1 MRRFWESRGSAR
13 RRNYGKP
20 LTRKPATDLIQDILS
35 PLPGSSMGPLKWET
49 GGTMTDHS
57 APGGRCRRSI
67 AAGLLLVAALGL
79 CSGQTAAAGAEAIE
93 VQGNRRIDAE
103 TVRSYFH
110 PASDGRF
117 DEAARDAALKALL
130 ATGLFNNVTIQRA
143 GDRLVV
149 HLTEAPV
156 LDRVAFEGNKKIK
169 DKDLEAIVESKPRGT
184 LQRAVVQSDVGR
196 IMEAYRH
203 AGRDDVGVVP
213 QIIDR
218 GSDRVDLVYVVTE
231 GAKTT
236 VRQINFEGNRAFGKR
251 QLAAVI
257 KTSATNMLSF
267 LTGGDDYD
275 PDRIA
280 ADREQL
286 RLYYRSKGYADASVT
301 SAKAEYDPALH
312 GYTLTFSIDEG
323 ELYHFGDVSIVGNV
337 PGLDTEKL
345 RPLLVARSGTVFNG
359 NALDKTDEVL
369 AIELSKLG
377 FPFAQ
382 AVPRTTRDATAK
394 RINVAF
400 TIDQGPRTYVE
411 RIDIHGN
418 TRTRGYVIRREFDI
432 AEGDAYNKALIDR
445 AERRLK
451 NLNYFK
457 TVKITRLPGSAPDRV
472 VLDVEVA
479 DQSTGE
485 FTISGGYS
493 TTDGLLAEVKVG
505 DRNFLGGGQ
514 AVSASVTYGQ
524 YARGIDLS
532 ASEPYFLGTRVSAGI
547 ELYGKQNISSP
558 YQSYGSDIYGATM
571 QLGTPLTEQL
581 GVQYRYSIY
590 NQNITLDPA
599 TLTALPSLPIQQA
612 ALAGPQWVSSI
623 GDTVTYSTL
632 DNNKSPTSG
641 FNSQL
646 KQDLAGLGGDVKFMR
661 TTEDLRY
668 YQPINDDVVSLVRA
682 QGGYITGW
690 GGQQV
695 PLINSFFGG
704 PTMVRGFAPYG
715 FGPRDLTPGTTMD
728 NVGGTMYWASTL
740 ELQSAIPGVPQEY
753 GLRASAFVD
762 AGSVFNYGGPTVFPG
777 SAQSLQVANSN
788 TIRSSVGMGL
798 TWASPFGALTVNYAV
813 PLTKAAYD
821 VVQPLNIT
829 AGGF

>member
-1 MRRFWESRGSAR
+1 MADRRDVIRDCRTPSR
-13 RRNYGKP
+13 
-20 LTRKPATDLIQDILS
+20 
-35 PLPGSSMGPLKWET
+35 
-49 GGTMTDHS
+49 
-57 APGGRCRRSI
+57 RCRRSR
-67 AAGLLLVAALGL
+67 AAVTLLVAALGL
-79 CSGQTAAAGAEAIE
+79 FSAPALATEAGAQARDAIT
-93 VQGNRRIDAE
+93 VQGNRRIDTE

-110 PASDGRF
+110 AAPDGRF
-117 DEAARDAALKALL
+117 DDAARDAALKALL
-130 ATGLFNNVTIQRA
+130 ATGLFDNVTIDRA
-143 GDRLVV
+143 GERLVV
-149 HLTEAPV
+149 RLSEAPV
-156 LDRVAFEGNKKIK
+156 LDRVAFEGNKKVK
-169 DKDLEAIVESKPRGT
+169 DKDLAAVIESKPRGT
-184 LQRAVVQSDVGR
+184 LQRAVVQADVGR

-218 GSDRVDLVYVVTE
+218 GNDRFDLVYVVTE

-236 VRQINFEGNRAFGKR
+236 VRQIDFVGNRVFGKR

-267 LTGGDDYD
+267 LTGGDEYD

-301 SAKAEYDPALH
+301 SAKAEYDPAER
-312 GYTLTFSIDEG
+312 GFTLTFSIDEG
-323 ELYHFGDVSIVGNV
+323 PLYHFGDVTIVCNV
-337 PGLDTEKL
+337 PGLDPEKL
-345 RPLLVARSGTVFNG
+345 RPVLVARTGAVFDG
-359 NALDKTDEVL
+359 GALDKTTEVL
-369 AIELSKLG
+369 AIELAKLG

-382 AVPRTTRDATAK
+382 VLPRPTHNADAR
-394 RINVAF
+394 RIDVAF

-418 TRTRGYVIRREFDI
+418 MRTRGYVIRREFDI

-457 TVKITRLPGSAPDRV
+457 TVKISTKPGSVSDRV

-479 DQSTGE
+479 EQSTGE

-505 DRNFLGGGQ
+505 DRNFLGTGKTL
-514 AVSASVTYGQ
+514 SASATYGQ

-532 ASEPYFLGTRVSAGI
+532 ASEPYFLGSRVSAGI
-547 ELYGKQNISSP
+547 ELYGKQNVTSP
-558 YQSYGSDIYGATM
+558 YQSYGSDVYGATL
-571 QLGTPLTEQL
+571 QFGTPLTEQL
-581 GVQYRYSIY
+581 GVQYRYSLY
-590 NQNITLDPA
+590 NQNVTLAPS
-599 TLTALPSLPIQQA
+599 ALSAAPSLPIQQA
-612 ALAGPQWVSSI
+612 ALAGPQWVSSV
-623 GDTVTYSTL
+623 GDTITYSTL
-632 DNNKSPTSG
+632 DNTKNPTSG
-641 FNSQL
+641 IKSQL
-646 KQDLAGLGGDVKFMR
+646 TQDLAGLGGNVKFLR
-661 TTEDLRY
+661 TTEDVRY
-668 YQPINDDVVSLVRA
+668 YHPINDDVTSLVRA

-695 PLINSFFGG
+695 PLMNSFFGG
-704 PTMVRGFAPYG
+704 PTMVRGFAPNG

-728 NVGGTMYWASTL
+728 NVGGSMYWATTA

-762 AGSVFNYGGPTVFPG
+762 AGSVFHYGGPTIFPG
-777 SAQSLQVANSN
+777 SAQSLQVANAN
-788 TIRSSVGMGL
+788 IVRSSVGVGL

-821 VVQPLNIT
+821 VVQPLSFT